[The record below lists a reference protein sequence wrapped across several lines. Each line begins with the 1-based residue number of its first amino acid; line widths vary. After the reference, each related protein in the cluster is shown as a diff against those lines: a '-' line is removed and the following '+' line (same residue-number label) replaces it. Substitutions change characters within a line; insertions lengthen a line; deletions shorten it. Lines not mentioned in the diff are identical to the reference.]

1 MGCLLLAI
9 AKWMARRD
17 MFLPRAIPK
26 PRICAQRGLVTTRQ
40 SRGTLPTSRH
50 PNIHCDTSQLVQ
62 HPGNLHFPRPGS
74 ADVFDVLSQ
83 PSIRRRLLTSR
94 HPKKVA
100 NASHNMARTCRQ
112 DNVGHPGHSGQVEFV
127 PLDLG
132 PAAAVRGLRLLGEVQ
147 EQSLSNEGERGVR
160 ESERCRRG

>member
-132 PAAAVRGLRLLGEVQ
+132 PAAVHGLHLLGEVQ

>member
-1 MGCLLLAI
+1 MDGLACGTSSIIWHFMWEWVLACLGCLLLAI

-40 SRGTLPTSRH
+40 SRGILPTSRH

-62 HPGNLHFPRPGS
+62 HPGNPHFPRPGS
-74 ADVFDVLSQ
+74 ADAFDVLSQ

-94 HPKKVA
+94 HPKKLPMPHRKWPA
-100 NASHNMARTCRQ
+100 HSRTT
-112 DNVGHPGHSGQVEFV
+112 SGTWERRVKWS
-127 PLDLG
+127 LC
-132 PAAAVRGLRLLGEVQ
+132 RLL
-147 EQSLSNEGERGVR
+147 
-160 ESERCRRG
+160 